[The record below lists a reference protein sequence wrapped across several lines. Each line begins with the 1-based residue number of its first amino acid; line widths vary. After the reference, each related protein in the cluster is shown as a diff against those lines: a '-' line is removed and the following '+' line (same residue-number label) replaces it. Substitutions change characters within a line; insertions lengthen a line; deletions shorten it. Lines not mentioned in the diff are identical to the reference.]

1 MKIQFQKQEV
11 RVCAVW
17 PIRLMYAGAT
27 FEMPDYCLL
36 VVNSRGGVVIWALHA
51 LTLSG
56 GVQGRATRGDR
67 GRCEHI
73 T

>member
-17 PIRLMYAGAT
+17 PLAIRFKNIAGAT

-36 VVNSRGGVVIWALHA
+36 VVNSR
-51 LTLSG
+51 
-56 GVQGRATRGDR
+56 R
-67 GRCEHI
+67 GRVI
-73 T
+73 SGPSTP